1 MFQIH
6 THKRGEEKKGMFSLR
21 HQISVGSQISHRHDD
36 IDGKTSRD
44 QFMITIFL
52 PKKQLATT
60 YKKIKLKIY
69 EKRST
74 VLLQKSKGTY
84 HIQHSIEMWNYW
96 KFMHNIIHIRLRYS
110 LKIILCY
117 SVATRVTLKR
127 RYFFSTRWDKI
138 VTN

>member
-44 QFMITIFL
+44 QFMITSFL
-52 PKKQLATT
+52 PKKQLAAT
-60 YKKIKLKIY
+60 YENDLKLKIY

-74 VLLQKSKGTY
+74 VLLQ
-84 HIQHSIEMWNYW
+84 
-96 KFMHNIIHIRLRYS
+96 
-110 LKIILCY
+110 
-117 SVATRVTLKR
+117 
-127 RYFFSTRWDKI
+127 
-138 VTN
+138 